1 MPQVFVAGNL
11 LHPVETAG
19 VAWAEGRAA
28 AEAIA
33 AHLAGRLPAPAP
45 AIAVTAK
52 APLRYVYPQRLVM
65 PLAGLSPLLLKARAD
80 RAARGQ
86 LRLLAD
92 GREVWSRRMSILP
105 ERRISLPVDRLPRE
119 GVGVDQRGIRGGEMT
134 PSEVSACGTPLPIP
148 PPQGGRGKNGE
159 GRRP

>member
-1 MPQVFVAGNL
+1 M
-11 LHPVETAG
+11 
-19 VAWAEGRAA
+19 AWAEGRAA

-92 GREVWSRRMSILP
+92 GRELWSRRMRILP

-119 GVGVDQRGIRGGEMT
+119 GVGSISVEFEEER
-134 PSEVSACGTPLPIP
+134 
-148 PPQGGRGKNGE
+148 
-159 GRRP
+159 